1 MAHGCTKFRVD
12 FLWMV
17 VLRIS
22 VWVDGFH
29 VGMVNGELKWEFHP
43 L

>member
-1 MAHGCTKFRVD
+1 MYNGSLKFRVG

-22 VWVDGFH
+22 VWVNEFH
-29 VGMVNGELKWEFHP
+29 VGMVNGELKWEFH
-43 L
+43 LL